1 MTFYFLYN
9 KLVPRTLEREIPL
22 FSYKYIYIYGLAN
35 SIVYVECRNGV
46 YFFIVYLLNSAYT
59 EILQHARYTFQCLLV
74 VKVSQRSHDLSTKG
88 TIF

>member
-22 FSYKYIYIYGLAN
+22 FSYIYIDGLAN
-35 SIVYVECRNGV
+35 SIVYVECRKGV
-46 YFFIVYLLNSAYT
+46 YFFIVYLLNSAYA